1 MTAYEDNDGSW
12 WMLYDV
18 TMTAYSSMMI
28 LSRGLVV
35 SQSGMSITSMV
46 SDDMPVS
53 ALSVNISRRIIRLV
67 SLALRKYPSPA
78 TACCVFGAF
87 RCYVA
92 YGCLAKHLY
101 IIGLEYPD
109 HFAQADLVLLE
120 EIAQKMTT
128 LAEKDKDL
136 VPMARTLDVLNK
148 SICVQWEEWRGSY
161 QV

>member
-1 MTAYEDNDGSW
+1 
-12 WMLYDV
+12 
-18 TMTAYSSMMI
+18 
-28 LSRGLVV
+28 
-35 SQSGMSITSMV
+35 
-46 SDDMPVS
+46 
-53 ALSVNISRRIIRLV
+53 
-67 SLALRKYPSPA
+67 
-78 TACCVFGAF
+78 
-87 RCYVA
+87 VA
-92 YGCLAKHLY
+92 YGCLAKHLC
-101 IIGLEYPD
+101 IIGLGYPD